1 MDLKEPV
8 PDAELAAEIYEAA
21 AFSIGGIRSNQNVHP
36 MFRAGLEAAA
46 DRCNELAALAR
57 QGKA

>member
-1 MDLKEPV
+1 MDLKEPLT
-8 PDAELAAEIYEAA
+8 DDELAAQIYEAA

-36 MFRAGLEAAA
+36 MFRAGIEAAA
-46 DRCNELAALAR
+46 DKCNQLAALAR